1 MKYFDDK
8 QVKLIS
14 SWHQLSVNSDD
25 EYMKF
30 ISNWIC
36 LNAICVHL
44 YSPFLFAFVN
54 LLDPNSDRVRK
65 LLLQAMKKLFADDV
79 GDVQLARVIRQ
90 DIVGEQRG
98 PFGHAREQRA

>member
-1 MKYFDDK
+1 MEYFDDK

-44 YSPFLFAFVN
+44 YSDYANKERVNIDTGKSKLVKLKTKVNEERTIFAEEA
-54 LLDPNSDRVRK
+54 K
-65 LLLQAMKKLFADDV
+65 IIEKK
-79 GDVQLARVIRQ
+79 
-90 DIVGEQRG
+90 
-98 PFGHAREQRA
+98 